1 MQQFLTE
8 LTTLMELG
16 QNDLHGDGF
25 KNTFATPFFEDRF
38 NDVLL
43 RYDYDWKSRWNTI
56 YPVTSVEEKL
66 A

>member
-1 MQQFLTE
+1 MTE

-16 QNDLHGDGF
+16 QNDLRGDGF

>member
-16 QNDLHGDGF
+16 QNDLRGDGF

>member
-1 MQQFLTE
+1 
-8 LTTLMELG
+8 MELG